1 MAHQHL
7 SIEEREEIQQG
18 LWNKDS
24 IRSIA
29 ERLGRSPSSISREIK
44 KNVPASRRKYTPRLA
59 ELRAAA
65 KRHEKQG
72 RIQNADLRKEVVGGL
87 KEGWSPEQV
96 AGRIKQKNLGSIS
109 YETIYQFVYEQS
121 GGEDLRPLLKRRHK
135 ARQQKGVRKWQRL
148 PNPNKPSIEGRP
160 QVVETRSR
168 LGDWEGDLVVS
179 RESKEALVTMVER
192 KSGYL
197 CVEKIARKT
206 VQHTAGVM
214 SRRLK
219 GAKTITLDNGSEN
232 NGWKQ
237 IEEETGARVFF
248 AHPYSSWE
256 RGTNENTN
264 GLIRWYLPKKTDFAL
279 VSAARIRAI
288 EYALNNRP
296 RKRLGYR
303 TPEEVFNSSGVAFK
317 G

>member
-1 MAHQHL
+1 MAHKHF

-18 LWNKDS
+18 IWNKES
-24 IRSIA
+24 VRGIA
-29 ERLGRSPSSISREIK
+29 ERLERSPSSVSREIN
-44 KNVPASRRKYTPRLA
+44 KNIPAHQRRYTSRLA
-59 ELRAAA
+59 ETRAQS

-72 RIQNADLRKEVVGGL
+72 RIQDPDLRTEVIAGL

-96 AGRIKQKNLGSIS
+96 AGRIKEKKLGSIS
-109 YETIYQFVYEQS
+109 YETIYQFVYEDWKQ
-121 GGEDLRPLLKRRHK
+121 GEDLRPLLKRRHK

-148 PNPNKPSIEGRP
+148 PNPNKPSIEDRP
-160 QVVETRSR
+160 AVVGTRSR
-168 LGDWEGDLVVS
+168 VGDWEGDLVVS

-197 CVEKIARKT
+197 CVEKISSKT
-206 VQHTAGVM
+206 IQHTAGVM

-219 GAKTITLDNGSEN
+219 GAKTLTLDNGSEN
-232 NGWKQ
+232 NGWKG
-237 IEEETGARVFF
+237 IEEKTGAKVYF

-264 GLIRWYLPKKTDFAL
+264 GLIRWYLPKKTDFAK
-279 VSAARIRAI
+279 VSAERVRAI

-303 TPEEVFNSSGVAFK
+303 TPEEVFNS
-317 G
+317 